1 MKQNKFILIMM
12 AAVIGTSSCKK
23 DLDQQPTDT
32 FSENNAF
39 ITLNDVQLGANETY
53 VRYGAYANDMY
64 VSALVSDEGKLGADN
79 SGQGALTY
87 RYQYASDNTS
97 GGDVISG
104 WGDYYTVIDQVNRLL
119 PKIPTVTASADEEP
133 RRNVLKGQML
143 AMRAIAHFGLLQSYC
158 KNYDAAD
165 SRGVP
170 IMLTSNP
177 LTKPSRNSMGDVMAQ
192 IESDLTEAKNLLPAV
207 TPGDF
212 TDTVMNR
219 VNVAAYQARI
229 ALYKKD
235 YDQAIT
241 YSTEVITS
249 GIRPLVAGNQYAA
262 IWTDDTQDEV
272 LFRIRFATS
281 TGIGGMFTTTG
292 GNVYVA
298 PSDKLFGSYLDATF
312 TGKISNDTLFVTT
325 VNSGTLQVGQSIIGG
340 TILPSISN
348 PTLIARIDTVPGR
361 YILNNRQTLP
371 VTSLS
376 AFRDNRLPAFIGIN
390 GAGNPYINKFFTSS
404 RGGRVVDMKACRT
417 AEMYLIRAEANARK
431 ASPNLAA
438 GAADLNALRSNRITG
453 YTDQTFSSATILI
466 DAVMEERFKEL
477 AFEGF
482 RFFDLKRNN
491 MPVSRL
497 STDASAAWQTLPTG
511 DHRFVLPIPNSELL
525 ANPNMVQNDNY

>member
-1 MKQNKFILIMM
+1 M

-39 ITLNDVQLGANETY
+39 ITLSDVQLGANETY

-292 GNVYVA
+292 GNVYIA
-298 PSDKLFGSYLDATF
+298 PSDKLAAEYGTDDIRAT
-312 TGKISNDTLFVTT
+312 
-325 VNSGTLQVGQSIIGG
+325 
-340 TILPSISN
+340 
-348 PTLIARIDTVPGR
+348 
-361 YILNNRQTLP
+361 
-371 VTSLS
+371 
-376 AFRDNRLPAFIGIN
+376 AFIGTN
-390 GAGNPYINKFFTSS
+390 GSGNPYINKFFTSS

>member
-64 VSALVSDEGKLGADN
+64 VSALVSDEAKLGADN

-281 TGIGGMFTTTG
+281 SGIGGMFTTTG
-292 GNVYVA
+292 GNVYIA
-298 PSDKLFGSYLDATF
+298 PSDKLAAAY
-312 TGKISNDTLFVTT
+312 
-325 VNSGTLQVGQSIIGG
+325 GTDDIRG
-340 TILPSISN
+340 T
-348 PTLIARIDTVPGR
+348 
-361 YILNNRQTLP
+361 
-371 VTSLS
+371 
-376 AFRDNRLPAFIGIN
+376 AFIGTN
-390 GAGNPYINKFFTSS
+390 GSGNPYVNKFFTSS

-453 YTDQTFSSATILI
+453 YTDEVFSSATILI
-466 DAVMEERFKEL
+466 DAVMVERFKEL

-482 RFFDLKRNN
+482 RFYDLKRNN

>member
-23 DLDQQPTDT
+23 DLDQHPTDT

-39 ITLNDVQLGANETY
+39 ITLSDVQLGANETY

-292 GNVYVA
+292 GNVYIA
-298 PSDKLFGSYLDATF
+298 PSDKLAAEYGTDDIRAT
-312 TGKISNDTLFVTT
+312 
-325 VNSGTLQVGQSIIGG
+325 
-340 TILPSISN
+340 
-348 PTLIARIDTVPGR
+348 
-361 YILNNRQTLP
+361 
-371 VTSLS
+371 
-376 AFRDNRLPAFIGIN
+376 AFIGTN
-390 GAGNPYINKFFTSS
+390 ASGNPYVNKFFTSS

-453 YTDQTFSSATILI
+453 YTDEVFSSATILI
-466 DAVMEERFKEL
+466 DAVMVERFKEL

>member
-39 ITLNDVQLGANETY
+39 ITLSDVQLGANEAY

-64 VSALVSDEGKLGADN
+64 VSSLVSDEGKLGADN

-292 GNVYVA
+292 GNVYIA
-298 PSDKLFGSYLDATF
+298 PSDKLAAEYGTDDIRAT
-312 TGKISNDTLFVTT
+312 
-325 VNSGTLQVGQSIIGG
+325 
-340 TILPSISN
+340 
-348 PTLIARIDTVPGR
+348 
-361 YILNNRQTLP
+361 
-371 VTSLS
+371 
-376 AFRDNRLPAFIGIN
+376 AFIGTN
-390 GAGNPYINKFFTSS
+390 GSGNPYINKFFTSS

-431 ASPNLAA
+431 ASPNLVA

-453 YTDQTFSSATILI
+453 YTDEVFSSATILI
-466 DAVMEERFKEL
+466 DAVMVERFKEL

>member
-39 ITLNDVQLGANETY
+39 ITLSDVQLGANEAY

-292 GNVYVA
+292 GNVYIA
-298 PSDKLFGSYLDATF
+298 PSDKLAAEYGTDDIRAT
-312 TGKISNDTLFVTT
+312 
-325 VNSGTLQVGQSIIGG
+325 
-340 TILPSISN
+340 
-348 PTLIARIDTVPGR
+348 
-361 YILNNRQTLP
+361 
-371 VTSLS
+371 
-376 AFRDNRLPAFIGIN
+376 AFIGTN
-390 GAGNPYINKFFTSS
+390 GSGNPYINKFFTSS

-453 YTDQTFSSATILI
+453 YTDEVFSSATILI
-466 DAVMEERFKEL
+466 DAVMVERFKEL